1 MRSLISKVL
10 TGSLIASAALAVS
23 ACGPKTET
31 TTDNTMV
38 TDMNTT
44 EGMDTMTD
52 NMTAVDGAT
61 NGARFRSYV
70 ADSLVPM
77 LQPGDTVILLDVR
90 STSVLYGTDWGSSTP
105 PPPAALP
112 ATPSPSPPPPAAV
125 QGRWRRSMWTAC
137 RR

>member
-38 TDMNTT
+38 TDMNAT

-52 NMTAVDGAT
+52 NMTAVDGAMNGTDTMGNGGMMADNATMTTTNSTTTT
-61 NGARFRSYV
+61 NG
-70 ADSLVPM
+70 M
-77 LQPGDTVILLDVR
+77 
-90 STSVLYGTDWGSSTP
+90 
-105 PPPAALP
+105 
-112 ATPSPSPPPPAAV
+112 
-125 QGRWRRSMWTAC
+125 
-137 RR
+137 